1 MKKIGLS
8 IMVALFALIG
18 TQSCIAQSKLFK
30 DAAAIEGVT
39 SVYVSPM
46 LLKLGGSEAK
56 VGHGLDDA
64 VKELTAFEVISTEEN
79 CKDLKKVAELCR
91 KKIAAMTCDVL
102 MEVNDEDETVK
113 IYANVPEGSEYA
125 DLLMIEV
132 NGTEE
137 YTLVYVKGKI
147 DLAKIM
153 KNNTSRLY

>member
-39 SVYVSPM
+39 SVYISPL
-46 LLKLGGSEAK
+46 LLKLGGGETK

-64 VKELTAFEVISTEEN
+64 IKELTAFEVITTEEN

-91 KKIAAMTCDVL
+91 KKIADMKCDVL
-102 MEVNDEDETVK
+102 MEVNEDDETVK
-113 IYANVPEGSEYA
+113 IYANIPEGSEYA
-125 DLLMIEV
+125 DLLMLEV
-132 NGTEE
+132 NEADE

-153 KNNTSRLY
+153 KNKSSFL